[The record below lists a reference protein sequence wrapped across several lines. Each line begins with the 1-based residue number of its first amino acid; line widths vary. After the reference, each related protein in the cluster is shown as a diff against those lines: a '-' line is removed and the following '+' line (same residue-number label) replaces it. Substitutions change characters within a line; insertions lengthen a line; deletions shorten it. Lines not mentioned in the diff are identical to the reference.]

1 MRRRIAL
8 AALLVLS
15 ALGTT
20 AATARAP
27 VSLGVAER
35 EFHITPYAGAVKR
48 GPVKLNINNLGQ
60 DTHNLVVK
68 GPRGFKAQGPDVD
81 AGDRATFTIS
91 LRRAGTYTLLC
102 TRANHYK
109 LGMKARLIVR

>member
-1 MRRRIAL
+1 MRRRVALATLLAL
-8 AALLVLS
+8 AALGS
-15 ALGTT
+15 T

-27 VSLGVAER
+27 KSLGVAER

-48 GPVKLNINNLGQ
+48 GPVKFNLNNLGQ

-68 GPRGFKAQGPDVD
+68 GPHGFKAQGPDVE
-81 AGDRATFTIS
+81 AGGRASFTVN
-91 LRRAGTYTLLC
+91 LRRKGTYTLLC

-109 LGMKARLIVR
+109 LGMKARLTVR

>member
-8 AALLVLS
+8 ATLLALAVLGS
-15 ALGTT
+15 T

-27 VSLGVAER
+27 LSVGVAER
-35 EFHITPYAGAVKR
+35 EFHITPYARSVKRGAVKF
-48 GPVKLNINNLGQ
+48 NINNLGQ

-68 GPRGFKAQGPDVD
+68 GPHHFKAHGPDVQ
-81 AGDRATFTIS
+81 AGERAAFTVN
-91 LRRAGTYTLLC
+91 LRRKGTYTLLC

-109 LGMKARLIVR
+109 LGMRATIKVR

>member
-8 AALLVLS
+8 ATLLVLA

-35 EFHITPYAGAVKR
+35 EFHITPYAGSVKH
-48 GPVKLNINNLGQ
+48 GAVKLNINNLGQ

-68 GPRGFKAQGPDVD
+68 GPHGFKAQGPDVG
-81 AGDRATFTIS
+81 AGERASFTVN
-91 LRRAGTYTLLC
+91 LRRKGTYTLLC

-109 LGMKARLIVR
+109 LGMKAKLKVR